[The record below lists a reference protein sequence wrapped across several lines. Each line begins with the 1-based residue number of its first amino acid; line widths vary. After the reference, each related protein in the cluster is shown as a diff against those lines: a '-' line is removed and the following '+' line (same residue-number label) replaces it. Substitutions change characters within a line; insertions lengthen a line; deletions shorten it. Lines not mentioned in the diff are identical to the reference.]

1 MKTLPAGI
9 TEGQTLTTDLEIGCD
24 LAIIGSGAGGA
35 VMAAVAAQ
43 AGLSVVVIEEGGAF
57 GTERFRGRED
67 EAYPFLYQDGGQRA
81 TKDGAIAI
89 LQGRALGGGT
99 TINWTTCFRTPDYI
113 VDHWRAKH
121 AVGAV
126 SVAELNPHWEWAEQ
140 RLGIAEVPEPL
151 INANNQKL
159 RDGATKLGLEVA
171 KLRRNVIG
179 CAGTGNCGH
188 GCPIGAKQGMLVTLL
203 PDAIKAGAAVLTR
216 ARADR
221 VLYETA
227 RAVAVE
233 CTLLDAYGVE
243 PTGLRATIK
252 PRAVVVSGG
261 AINSPALLLRSNT
274 PDASGRL
281 GRRTFLHPV
290 VAVGGFFDDDVAG
303 WRGPPQSVASHA
315 PAHRGDEMGYFL
327 EAAPV
332 HPMLAATSFTGF
344 GGAHADLFV
353 HLKHASALIALQVD
367 GLHDDVVGGTVSV
380 QPSGRAAL
388 DYPIVDRQWR
398 GFIEAQKTL
407 LKVALAA
414 GARYAVTLHEGTQRF
429 ASEAE
434 LARVDALPWRTGS
447 VVIFSAHQ
455 MGGCMMS
462 DDAKQGVVRSTDLR
476 HHQVDNLYVVDGSV
490 FPTATGVNPQLSIY
504 GLAHLAATRI
514 VDGLRKG

>member
-9 TEGQTLTTDLEIGCD
+9 TEGQTLSADLEVGCD
-24 LAIIGSGAGGA
+24 LAIIGSGPGGA
-35 VMAAVAAQ
+35 VMAATAAQ
-43 AGLSVVVIEEGGAF
+43 AGLSVVLIEEGGAF

-81 TKDGAIAI
+81 TKDGAISI

-99 TINWTTCFRTPDYI
+99 TINWTTCFRTPEYI
-113 VDHWRAKH
+113 VDHWHAKH
-121 AVGAV
+121 AVGGV
-126 SVAELNPHWEWAEQ
+126 SVAELIPHWEWAEQ

-159 RDGATKLGLEVA
+159 RAGATKLGLDVE

-188 GCPIGAKQGMLVTLL
+188 GCPIGAKQGMLVTLI

-221 VLYETA
+221 VLYESS
-227 RAVAVE
+227 RAVAIE
-233 CTLLDAYGVE
+233 CTLLDAYGLE

-261 AINSPALLLRSNT
+261 AINSPALLLRSDT

-290 VAVGGFFDDDVAG
+290 VAAAGFFDDEVAG
-303 WRGPPQSVASHA
+303 WRGPPQSIASHA
-315 PAHRGDEMGYFL
+315 PAHRGEEMGYFL
-327 EAAPV
+327 ETAPI
-332 HPMLAATSFTGF
+332 HPMLSATSFTGF
-344 GGAHADLFV
+344 GGAHADLFA
-353 HLKHASALIALQVD
+353 HLRNACALIALQID

-380 QPSGRAAL
+380 LSSGRAAL
-388 DYPIVDRQWR
+388 DYPIVERQWR
-398 GFIEAQKTL
+398 GFVEAQKTL
-407 LKVALAA
+407 IKLVFAA
-414 GARYAVTLHEGTQRF
+414 GARSSVTLHEGDHVLTT
-429 ASEAE
+429 EAE
-434 LARVDALPWRTGS
+434 LGRVDALPWRIGS

-462 DDAKQGVVRSTDLR
+462 DDPKQGVVRSTDLR
-476 HHQVDNLYVVDGSV
+476 HHQIQNLYVVDGSV

-514 VDGLRKG
+514 VAGLRKG